1 MIKNQRGQGLIEYLI
16 IVALV
21 GVATITVM
29 KVIGQNVRAQFA
41 RVSNAIQGKNSKDVE
56 TTQIRES
63 QYKTRDMGDF
73 FRGADTRE
81 SRD

>member
-1 MIKNQRGQGLIEYLI
+1 VIKNQRGQGLIEYLI